1 MKLWNLYK
9 AVRQQQEILGVK
21 GWLQCRFRE
30 KEGDEW
36 TTLWTLP
43 KPNKI
48 VFVGVAQA
56 VKCWGDGATAVFG
69 WGAVG
74 TGTNAPVDGDTA
86 LQTEVDRQAT
96 AFSQIT
102 TTITNDTGQWIS
114 THTAPGGGW
123 DITEYALVNA
133 ASAGIIYNR
142 VTFTAIH
149 LDEGN
154 QLQFTYQS
162 QLTRI

>member
-1 MKLWNLYK
+1 MNLWNLYRAIK
-9 AVRQQQEILGVK
+9 QKEDLGTK
-21 GWLQCRFRE
+21 GWLSCNFRE

-36 TTLWTLP
+36 IPLWQIPVKNLIT
-43 KPNKI
+43 
-48 VFVGVAQA
+48 FVGVAQA

-74 TGTNAPVDGDTA
+74 TGTDAPADGDTT
-86 LQTEVDRQAT
+86 LQTEVDRQVA

-102 TTITNDTGQWIS
+102 TTITNDTGQWVS
-114 THTAPGGGW
+114 THEAPAGGW

-133 ASAGIIYNR
+133 AAAGVIYNR